1 MKWVQHPVLK
11 FFTNRYILVIVVLAI
26 WLLFFDK
33 NDFFTQM
40 DRKQQVEKL
49 EKDVQFYKDEIRR
62 NKEALEQLQSDTV
75 LLEKFAREHYLMK
88 KDNEEIYVI
97 VEDTIPTG
105 K

>member
-1 MKWVQHPVLK
+1 
-11 FFTNRYILVIVVLAI
+11 
-26 WLLFFDK
+26 
-33 NDFFTQM
+33 M

-97 VEDTIPTG
+97 VEDTIPTR